1 MVHSKYIDSNRKNFG
16 VKSCRDAAGP
26 EATERR

>member
-1 MVHSKYIDSNRKNFG
+1 